1 MPWKEATPMS
11 LRLEFVQLASA
22 DGANIR
28 ELCRRFHITPRTG
41 YKWLRRFEQGGEC
54 ALEDKSRRPRGS
66 PRRTDAKAEAAIL
79 AVRDTHPAWGARKI
93 LCCLRRE
100 SGDLA
105 PCASTITEVLRRHGR
120 LNPEESAK
128 HKPCHRFEKDAP
140 NEMWQMDFKG
150 HFPLAQGR
158 CHPLTILDDHSR
170 FLLELCACANE
181 RLSTV
186 QARLVAVFRQYGL
199 PERMLTDNGAP
210 WGADA
215 VHRYTSLSAW
225 MIRYG
230 IAISHSRPHHPETI
244 GKDERLHRTL
254 KAEAIQGHVFVD
266 LQDCQ
271 SHFDQW
277 RDVYNQ
283 ERPHEALGMGVPV
296 SRYTP
301 SPRPFPETL
310 PAIEYDTTDI
320 VRKVQNRGEISY
332 RNHEYQVGHA
342 FLGYPV
348 ALRPSLKDGL
358 FHVFFCQQKV
368 AEIDL
373 NDDNH

>member
-28 ELCRRFHITPRTG
+28 ELCRRYHITPRTG
-41 YKWLRRFEQGGEC
+41 YKWLRRFEEGGED
-54 ALEDKSRRPRGS
+54 ALQDKSRRPHRS
-66 PRRTDAKAEAAIL
+66 PRRSGADAEAAIL
-79 AVRDTHPAWGARKI
+79 AVRDAHPAWGARKI
-93 LCCLRRE
+93 LCCLRNKLAD
-100 SGDLA
+100 SA

-120 LNPEESAK
+120 INPEESVK
-128 HKPCHRFEKDAP
+128 HKPCHRFEKDVP

-181 RLSTV
+181 RLGTV
-186 QARLVAVFRQYGL
+186 QARLVEVFRQYGL
-199 PERMLTDNGAP
+199 PQRMLTDNGAP
-210 WGADA
+210 WGVDS
-215 VHRYTSLSAW
+215 VQRYTALSAW

-254 KAEAIQGHVFVD
+254 KAEAITGHVFVD

-271 SHFDQW
+271 SQFDRW
-277 RDVYNQ
+277 RDVYNH
-283 ERPHEALGMGVPV
+283 ERPHEALGMASPV

-301 SPRPFPETL
+301 SLRSFPETL
-310 PAIEYDTTDI
+310 PLIEYDVDDI
-320 VRKVQNRGEISY
+320 VRMVQNRGEVSY
-332 RNHEYQVGHA
+332 CNHEYQVGWA
-342 FLGYPV
+342 FIGYPV

-358 FHVFFCQQKV
+358 FHVYFCRQKV